1 MKLFLKYLKI
11 LLKSQLQYRTS
22 FILLCLGQFFVPF
35 SIFAG
40 MYFMFQRFNNIA
52 GWNFYEVM
60 LCFGIIHISFSLSE
74 CFARGFDSF
83 SNLIRT
89 GNFDRILV
97 RPRGTMIQVIG
108 SRFEF
113 TRIGRLFQSIIVL
126 IWALS
131 NISIDFDLPKI
142 IILILMIISGV
153 FIFSGIFI
161 LAATLCFWTI
171 QSLEI
176 ANILTH
182 GGREMSQYPLG
193 IYKKWVKNFFT
204 FVVPFGCVNYYPLM
218 YLLDKNNS
226 NNILYIIS
234 PIFGILFIIPCLLVW
249 RIGVGHYKS
258 TGS

>member
-22 FILLCLGQFFVPF
+22 FILLCLGQFFIPF
-35 SIFAG
+35 FVFAG

-97 RPRGTMIQVIG
+97 RPRGTIVQVIG

-113 TRIGRLFQSIIVL
+113 TRIGRLLQSIIVL
-126 IWALS
+126 IWALT

-142 IILILMIISGV
+142 IILILMIISGI

-176 ANILTH
+176 AKILTD
-182 GGREMSQYPLG
+182 GGREMFQYPLG

-234 PIFGILFIIPCLLVW
+234 PILGILFIIPCLLVW